1 MVSFN
6 EKKGGKKKKEKRNA
20 VVLSCDLLP
29 RLGFRNDNN
38 DINNDTKKQ
47 RQNPACRPISP
58 ALITR
63 RSARQMKLQ
72 SGRSDAVLA
81 VVSTD

>member
-1 MVSFN
+1 M
-6 EKKGGKKKKEKRNA
+6 KRKGKKKERKKKCSGLELRLATAVGFSKRQQ
-20 VVLSCDLLP
+20 
-29 RLGFRNDNN
+29 RHQQRHQ
-38 DINNDTKKQ
+38 KQ
-47 RQNPACRPISP
+47 RQNPACRPIS
-58 ALITR
+58 R

>member
-6 EKKGGKKKKEKRNA
+6 EKKGEKKERKKKYSGLELRLATAVGFSKRQQ
-20 VVLSCDLLP
+20 
-29 RLGFRNDNN
+29 RHQQRHQ
-38 DINNDTKKQ
+38 KQ